1 MTQPQS
7 YSTLKQLIISP
18 AVRDQLSLLL
28 KPQALRK
35 GEGDFEIG
43 REVTKLDIKMSI
55 ESFIGIE
62 L

>member
-1 MTQPQS
+1 MSQPHN
-7 YSTLKQLIISP
+7 YSAIKQLIISP
-18 AVRDQLSLLL
+18 AARDHLSLLL
-28 KPQALRK
+28 KPQALRQ

-55 ESFIGIE
+55 EAFIGIE